1 MSLTKEANGSP
12 ESMVLLTDGTPNPL
26 LRSLE
31 AMYPE
36 SSRVCPHSN
45 KEAET
50 DDQIG
55 IVSAPTPFITGRPH
69 TLFHNAKTYSSGA
82 VGISLPNQ
90 YKTEITYPLKPLTDR
105 LKITSY
111 VPSSTG

>member
-50 DDQIG
+50 DYR
-55 IVSAPTPFITGRPH
+55 SA
-69 TLFHNAKTYSSGA
+69 
-82 VGISLPNQ
+82 
-90 YKTEITYPLKPLTDR
+90 
-105 LKITSY
+105 
-111 VPSSTG
+111 

>member
-36 SSRVCPHSN
+36 SSRVRPHSN

-50 DDQIG
+50 DYR
-55 IVSAPTPFITGRPH
+55 SA
-69 TLFHNAKTYSSGA
+69 
-82 VGISLPNQ
+82 
-90 YKTEITYPLKPLTDR
+90 
-105 LKITSY
+105 
-111 VPSSTG
+111 